1 MVEPSHPG
9 SIEPGG
15 GAGRAVLWLGLL
27 LVLLLALAYATDDVP
42 PTVFVATLLLAVGIL
57 FVARLVHRRRSREQE
72 AAVSG
77 APRPGTPVHEVV
89 AGLVLTALYLL
100 FVFFSDEILADV
112 SSVIAAWLEGL
123 GLRREET
130 AEIVE
135 TLFGIVIFL
144 FVVSGWI
151 GSWRE
156 RRTRQVAERALA
168 YGEDPESRAE

>member
-1 MVEPSHPG
+1 M
-9 SIEPGG
+9 
-15 GAGRAVLWLGLL
+15 
-27 LVLLLALAYATDDVP
+27 
-42 PTVFVATLLLAVGIL
+42 
-57 FVARLVHRRRSREQE
+57 
-72 AAVSG
+72 
-77 APRPGTPVHEVV
+77 V

-135 TLFGIVIFL
+135 TLLGIVLFL
-144 FVVSGWI
+144 FVLSGWI

-156 RRTRQVAERALA
+156 RRTRPVAERALA
-168 YGEDPESRAE
+168 YSEDPESRAW

>member
-1 MVEPSHPG
+1 MVEPSQPG

-27 LVLLLALAYATDDVP
+27 LVLLLALGYATGEVP
-42 PTVFVATLLLAVGIL
+42 PTVFVAALLLGAGIL

-72 AAVSG
+72 AAASG
-77 APRPGTPVHEVV
+77 VPQPGTPVHEVV

-135 TLFGIVIFL
+135 TLLWIVIFL
-144 FVVSGWI
+144 FVVSGWL

-156 RRTRQVAERALA
+156 RRTRQVAQRALA
-168 YGEDPESRAE
+168 YSEDPESRAW